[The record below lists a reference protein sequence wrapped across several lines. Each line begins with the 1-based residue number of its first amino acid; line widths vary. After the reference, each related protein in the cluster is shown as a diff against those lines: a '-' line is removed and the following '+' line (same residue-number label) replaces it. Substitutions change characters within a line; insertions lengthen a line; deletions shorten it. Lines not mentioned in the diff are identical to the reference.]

1 MRWQKDARTKFD
13 HLPPAFCRC
22 SVSGKLSTSSS
33 RFPQGICFPSPL
45 KGKAKALSPARK
57 QKISSLCSEIFGKNP
72 SNAKRSPFLR
82 KVPGFFRLERSESI
96 CCFRAGAQGSLPSFL
111 RKKAGGSGDA
121 AADEVEFRKG
131 AAGHAV
137 QEALV
142 PPGEELLLPAGMEHF
157 GKLQDFQQVP
167 VLYGFVV

>member
-1 MRWQKDARTKFD
+1 MLFRSWGASER
-13 HLPPAFCRC
+13 
-22 SVSGKLSTSSS
+22 LSTSSS
-33 RFPQGICFPSPL
+33 RFRRNLFHLSPQGEG
-45 KGKAKALSPARK
+45 KGPSPARK

-142 PPGEELLLPAGMEHF
+142 PPGEELFLPAGMEHF

>member
-1 MRWQKDARTKFD
+1 MPSPRGKRGNRFPAGICRMRWKVPFFHPQRQSKEVE
-13 HLPPAFCRC
+13 PPHQSPAAKISEQSEEMF
-22 SVSGKLSTSSS
+22 LTD
-33 RFPQGICFPSPL
+33 FPSRGSL
-45 KGKAKALSPARK
+45 WSALDACHRHAFSALSPF
-57 QKISSLCSEIFGKNP
+57 SSPEAEG
-72 SNAKRSPFLR
+72 A
-82 KVPGFFRLERSESI
+82 
-96 CCFRAGAQGSLPSFL
+96 RAGAQGSLPSFL

-142 PPGEELLLPAGMEHF
+142 PPGEELFLPAGMEHF